1 MLKVASTKPGL
12 VVERH
17 EELWKGLWQNDI
29 VIEGNPEDQR
39 TVRSMVYHFYS
50 FINEFKSYGL
60 SPMGLSGL
68 GYNGHVF
75 WDMDLWMYPAIL
87 ILNPKL
93 AKSLIEYRFDRLE
106 AARNNAFLNGYKGVM
121 FPW

>member
-1 MLKVASTKPGL
+1 
-12 VVERH
+12 
-17 EELWKGLWQNDI
+17 
-29 VIEGNPEDQR
+29 
-39 TVRSMVYHFYS
+39 MVYHFYS

-75 WDMDLWMYPAIL
+75 WDMDLWMYPGIL
-87 ILNPKL
+87 ILNPNL

-106 AARNNAFLNGYKGVM
+106 AARNNAFLNGYKGIM
-121 FPW
+121 FPWESSKTGE